1 MLANDSLHTPPRELT
16 DIFRVFHTLEQINIA
31 IRFPLLHVK
40 SVEIIDGR
48 CYTWAWHALNESCT
62 GRGVFSTV
70 TILVYLKS
78 PEMNRSKGKGGV
90 VGKDF
95 SILIALEI
103 IFPINIIYIVFH
115 NNTYF
120 NYSKIFLGT

>member
-1 MLANDSLHTPPRELT
+1 
-16 DIFRVFHTLEQINIA
+16 
-31 IRFPLLHVK
+31 
-40 SVEIIDGR
+40 
-48 CYTWAWHALNESCT
+48 
-62 GRGVFSTV
+62 
-70 TILVYLKS
+70 
-78 PEMNRSKGKGGV
+78 MNRSKGKGGV

-120 NYSKIFLGT
+120 NYSKIFLGTW